1 MSHSGGDSA
10 AIDRVL
16 LFPYLMGSR
25 SPPAALRRQ
34 LCVKLN
40 KFEQNHS
47 FRFSSFYMIIDL
59 KVATEVLE
67 ISVLKKKKHYDK
79 LNLWW
84 N

>member
-10 AIDRVL
+10 ATDTAI
-16 LFPYLMGSR
+16 LFPHLMGSR

-47 FRFSSFYMIIDL
+47 FRFSSFYVIIDL
-59 KVATEVLE
+59 KIAAEVLE
-67 ISVLKKKKHYDK
+67 ISVSKRSTMTS
-79 LNLWW
+79 
-84 N
+84 